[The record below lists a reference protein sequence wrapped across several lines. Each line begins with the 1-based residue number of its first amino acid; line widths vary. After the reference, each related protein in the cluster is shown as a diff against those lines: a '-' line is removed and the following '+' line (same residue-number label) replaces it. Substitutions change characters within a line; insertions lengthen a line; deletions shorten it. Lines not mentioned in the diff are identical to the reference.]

1 MTEQVRWFYS
11 IYISLS
17 SLIRKEEQILVLAL
31 LHEYLH
37 VLYSFFPL
45 RYSVWIWLAVY
56 LLRPCL
62 VGLCFVHSPIFQPF
76 QQHIGKVRDQL
87 FLCKI
92 WTRLLCCIQFRGIR
106 KQPFGGLRCCVL
118 LIALQNRDG
127 CDRMVCWS
135 LMSLNII
142 ELFTEY
148 RYTTMSSGL
157 SQFGTSLLL
166 CWGIHTSGP
175 QFFLWWSNVL
185 VFYLLPHVVFN
196 TQFKMIRTLRH
207 Y

>member
-1 MTEQVRWFYS
+1 M
-11 IYISLS
+11 
-17 SLIRKEEQILVLAL
+17 LAL

-37 VLYSFFPL
+37 VLYCFYPL

-92 WTRLLCCIQFRGIR
+92 RTRLLCCIQFRGLR
-106 KQPFGGLRCCVL
+106 KQPFGGLRCCV

-142 ELFTEY
+142 ELFTGY
-148 RYTTMSSGL
+148 RCTTMSSDL
-157 SQFGTSLLL
+157 SQFGTSWLL

-175 QFFLWWSNVL
+175 QFYLWWRNVL
-185 VFYLLPHVVFN
+185 CLLFIATCGIQYSVLSG
-196 TQFKMIRTLRH
+196 TLRH